1 MLNNTINIGGAINTR
16 KMNQRKPACSI
27 NKFLGFVLTI
37 DQFQP
42 DWETYKQR
50 TESDAS
56 EKIKY
61 FILF

>member
-1 MLNNTINIGGAINTR
+1 MLNNTINISSSPKTR
-16 KMNQRKPACSI
+16 KMNQRKPVSSI
-27 NKFLGFVLTI
+27 GKFLGFVLTI
-37 DQFQP
+37 GHFQP

-61 FILF
+61 FISF